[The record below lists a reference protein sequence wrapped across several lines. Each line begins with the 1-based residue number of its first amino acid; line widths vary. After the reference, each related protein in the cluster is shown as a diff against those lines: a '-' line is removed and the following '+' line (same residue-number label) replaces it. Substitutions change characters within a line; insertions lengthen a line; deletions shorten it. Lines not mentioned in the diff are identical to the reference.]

1 MAGYYG
7 YNNNNPGGGMLSRI
21 FQNLPTVTRNLF
33 LINVLMFLATLINQN
48 FMVGT
53 FAVFYPKSPFFRFWQ
68 PVTYMFMHGNFWHLF
83 VNMWC
88 LLMFGT
94 ALERTIGS
102 RKYLIFYLVTGL
114 GALAVHFLVQDLQ
127 AKAIIADAGQM
138 SQAYI
143 DILRTP
149 TLGASGAIYGVQI
162 AYAMLYP
169 DDLWTLVFPPVTLK
183 AKWFVLIFMGIEL
196 FTGITG
202 TMDGVAHFAHLGG
215 ALFGFLLIY
224 YWRKSGKLWRR

>member
-1 MAGYYG
+1 MAQYYG
-7 YNNNNPGGGMLSRI
+7 YDNNPSGGLMARI
-21 FQNLPTVTRNLF
+21 LGNIPEATRNIF
-33 LINVLMFLATLINQN
+33 LVNVLMFIATLINKN
-48 FMVGT
+48 FMIET
-53 FAVFYPKSPFFRFWQ
+53 FAVFYPKSPF
-68 PVTYMFMHGNFWHLF
+68 MHIF

-88 LLMFGT
+88 LLMFGS

-102 RKYLIFYLVTGL
+102 KKFVIFYFVTGL
-114 GALAVHFLVQDLQ
+114 GALLVHFLVQDIQ
-127 AKAIIADAGQM
+127 AQAALTDGAQL

-149 TLGASGAIYGVQI
+149 TLGASGAIYGIQI
-162 AYAMLYP
+162 GYAMLYP
-169 DDLWTLVFPPVTLK
+169 NDLWTLVFPPVTLK

-215 ALFGFLLIY
+215 ALFGFLMIF
-224 YWRKSGKLWRR
+224 YWKKSGKLWKK